1 MKTNPRKLMFE
12 HMRGLGFYSEY
23 KDYEEFNRKK
33 YGVGAEENET
43 ETWKEDNFTEPRDR
57 ELWEALGGK

>member
-1 MKTNPRKLMFE
+1 MFE
-12 HMRGLGFYSEY
+12 HMRGLGFYKNY

-33 YGVGAEENET
+33 FGVGAEKENEL
-43 ETWKEDNFTEPRDR
+43 ETWKEDNFTEPRDQ